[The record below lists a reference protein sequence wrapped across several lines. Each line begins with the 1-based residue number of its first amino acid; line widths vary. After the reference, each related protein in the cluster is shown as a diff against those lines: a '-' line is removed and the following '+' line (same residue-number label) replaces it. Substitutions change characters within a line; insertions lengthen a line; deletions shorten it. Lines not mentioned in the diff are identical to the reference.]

1 MLQLAKELFLIK
13 PTSIMG
19 TIEFGNIISTLI
31 TSGFHISKVERVS
44 GNNQIIN
51 AYKFD
56 RLGAQI
62 RYSLLFSELSETDTL
77 IKYLQKI
84 AKRYNSL
91 PIIISDKIKTTEC
104 QSYTNDEFY
113 KTLGGYVNTGIIL
126 IPNLSVILNDLGHN
140 NLPLGLTGEP
150 DDLHE
155 IYIAECLQFIMSSPT
170 KRYGIDRLFESL
182 PDGVVLGKD
191 KYMILLDSKAYSK
204 GFDFSSDDIKRFASY
219 ISDFSQRYSSFF
231 GSIFSFVVVSGEFND
246 SINSIENRSEEL
258 YKLSNCR
265 ISCIE
270 SKILGEIVELI
281 KSRPEIRLSIN
292 WKNIFTETMVETKHV
307 LKEIKRIEK
316 DKIH

>member
-1 MLQLAKELFLIK
+1 
-13 PTSIMG
+13 MG

-31 TSGFHISKVERVS
+31 TNGFHISKVERVS
-44 GNNQIIN
+44 GKSQIIN

-56 RLGAQI
+56 RLGAEI
-62 RYSLLFSELSETDTL
+62 RYSLLFSDNSGNDT
-77 IKYLQKI
+77 IINYLQKI
-84 AKRYNSL
+84 AKSYNSL
-91 PIIISDKIKTTEC
+91 PIIICDKIKTTEC
-104 QSYTNDEFY
+104 KCYTKDEFY
-113 KTLGGYVNTGIIL
+113 KTLGGYVNTGLIL

-140 NLPLGLTGEP
+140 KLPLGLAGEP

-191 KYMILLDSKAYSK
+191 KYMILLDSKAYSN

-219 ISDFSQRYSSFF
+219 ISDFNQRYSSFF

-246 SINSIENRSEEL
+246 SIKSIENRSEEL

-265 ISCIE
+265 ISCIK
-270 SKILGEIVELI
+270 SKVLGEIVELI
-281 KSRPEIRLSIN
+281 KTRPEIRLSID
-292 WKNIFTETMVETKHV
+292 WKNIFTETIVETKHV
-307 LKEIKRIEK
+307 QKEITRIVK

>member
-1 MLQLAKELFLIK
+1 MKLE
-13 PTSIMG
+13 
-19 TIEFGNIISTLI
+19 NIIATLI
-31 TSGFHISKVERVS
+31 TNGFHISKVERVS

-62 RYSLLFSELSETDTL
+62 RYSLLFSQLSETVTL

-84 AKRYNSL
+84 AKRYDSL
-91 PIIISDKIKTTEC
+91 PIIISDKINTTEC
-104 QSYTNDEFY
+104 QFYTYDAFY
-113 KTLGGYVNTGIIL
+113 KTLGGYVNTGLIL
-126 IPNLSVILNDLGHN
+126 IPNLSVILNELGHN

-150 DDLHE
+150 DELHE
-155 IYIAECLQFIMSSPT
+155 IYISECLQFIMSSPT

-182 PDGVVLGKD
+182 PDCVVLGKD
-191 KYMILLDSKAYSK
+191 NYMILLDSKAYSK
-204 GFDFSSDDIKRFASY
+204 GFNFSSDDIKRFASY
-219 ISDFSQRYSSFF
+219 ISDFNQRYSSFF

-281 KSRPEIRLSIN
+281 KTRPEIRLSIN
-292 WKNIFTETMVETKHV
+292 WKNIFTETMAETKHV